1 MKSPLPL
8 VAALSFCALFAR
20 AADPVPVA
28 ASEADRFVDRI
39 GVNIHLHYH
48 DTIYGDFAKVKSA
61 LLELGVRHVRD
72 GLVDSQ
78 WPPYYDRNRELAAA
92 GIRCTFI
99 TGLPVERLAEV
110 AGRVKDSLEAFEG
123 PNEVNLN
130 KWSVEGARN
139 YQRQLWDSVKAGP
152 FAATPVVALSV
163 TDLTWAEQLGD
174 LGAWC
179 DFGNAHPYP
188 GGWCPENGNAWM
200 RADIASGLETARAN
214 CGAKPVIVTE
224 TGYNNKTSP
233 GGHVPVSRGMA
244 GAYLPRLFLNNHRH
258 GIARTF
264 WYELFNLHD
273 KPTDEESNFGLYE
286 NDGTTPKPAGHAMRN
301 MISLLRDPGPSFKP
315 GRLDFALS
323 RPEVQSVL
331 FQKRNGEFWLTLWLP
346 QSLWDES
353 RPYGQKQEVRP
364 APVDCEIRIAGEV
377 TSVTRHGNLD
387 GATPEVR
394 TIATPARFT
403 LPVSARVQLLQ
414 ITRAQPR
421 G

>member
-8 VAALSFCALFAR
+8 VAALSICALFAR

-139 YQRQLWDSVKAGP
+139 YQRQLWDAVKAGP

-163 TDLTWAEQLGD
+163 TDFTWAEQLGD

-233 GGHVPVSRGMA
+233 GGHVPVS
-244 GAYLPRLFLNNHRH
+244 
-258 GIARTF
+258 
-264 WYELFNLHD
+264 
-273 KPTDEESNFGLYE
+273 
-286 NDGTTPKPAGHAMRN
+286 
-301 MISLLRDPGPSFKP
+301 
-315 GRLDFALS
+315 
-323 RPEVQSVL
+323 